1 MKSNE
6 IIPPRF
12 LFKDTRSAITYIWDL
27 KQIQMNRAEID
38 PQTEKRMYC
47 YQQGKGSGGRAKS
60 GSWDEQIYS
69 TIYKIDE
76 QQGPTV

>member
-1 MKSNE
+1 
-6 IIPPRF
+6 
-12 LFKDTRSAITYIWDL
+12 
-27 KQIQMNRAEID
+27 MNRAEID

-76 QQGPTV
+76 QQGPTI